1 MITEFE
7 IEYRTKSGHDY
18 GTYTCPK
25 CGEKVKSRLSPSY
38 LAKLSGCRKCG
49 RVQAKEKY
57 KSENRFLN
65 GKTIPKNCVDCSI
78 ELNDENRAKTIHS
91 YCVCVECQLKRR
103 KKYRSK
109 ESAKLKNKN
118 HNLKRRETKWNHVL
132 FSLIKRRYPQTDLS
146 PEYIK
151 ELWDKQNG
159 LCFWFKIPM
168 TITSKSKYPSK
179 PSVDRLDNT
188 KPYTKDNCVL
198 CCYSANIGRNI
209 NNVDDWMV
217 FLNTIKEQ
225 VIKEHEDKQKVS
237 NNNELKIV

>member
-7 IEYRTKSGHDY
+7 VEYKTESGHSY

-25 CGEKVKSRLSPSY
+25 CGEKVKSRVNLSY
-38 LAKLSGCRKCG
+38 LAQLTGCKKCAHNMKL
-49 RVQAKEKY
+49 EKY
-57 KSENRFLN
+57 KSENRFMN
-65 GKTIPKNCVDCSI
+65 GKEFPKKCVDCDI
-78 ELNDENRAKTIHS
+78 ELDDENRSKTIDS

-103 KKYRSK
+103 KKYRNK
-109 ESAKLKNKN
+109 ESTKLKNKN
-118 HNLKRRETKWNHVL
+118 YNLKRRETKWNHVL

-168 TITSKSKYPSK
+168 TITRKSKYPSK
-179 PSVDRLDNT
+179 PSVDRLDNS

-209 NNVDDWMV
+209 NNVEAWMV
-217 FLNTIKEQ
+217 FVNTIKEQ
-225 VIKEHEDKQKVS
+225 VIKEHEDKQNFA
-237 NNNELKIV
+237 NNNGLEVV

>member
-7 IEYRTKSGHDY
+7 IEYKTKSGHNY

-25 CGEKVKSRLSPSY
+25 CGEKVKSRLSASY

-49 RVQAKEKY
+49 RVKSKEKY
-57 KSENRFLN
+57 KSENKFLN
-65 GKTIPKNCVDCSI
+65 GKSIPTNCKICNV
-78 ELNDENRAKTIHS
+78 EMNETNRARNSKSSKLWCICKKCHL
-91 YCVCVECQLKRR
+91 EKRKISR
-103 KKYRSK
+103 NK

-118 HNLKRRETKWNHVL
+118 YNLKRREIKWNSVL

-146 PEYIK
+146 AEYIK

-179 PSVDRLDNT
+179 PSIDRLDNS

-198 CCYSANIGRNI
+198 CCYSANIGRNA

-225 VIKEHEDKQKVS
+225 VIKE
-237 NNNELKIV
+237 NEEKRNEI